1 MTAIFTTVAHNFK
14 LEMIA
19 PLPFAPW
26 RAFCRQ
32 AQAHRGLVMRDLDI
46 PPVWLVLALAVSWA
60 LSRLWS
66 VAAFTGFGKV
76 LIAFALILMLAAVG
90 QMVARRTTFIPRRD
104 PQALIATGV
113 FALSRNPIY
122 LADVLI
128 LTGAILYWGA
138 VLALPVIPAFIALI
152 TQRYIRDEETR
163 LRAGFGL
170 AASQYFA
177 TVPRWIWRF

>member
-1 MTAIFTTVAHNFK
+1 
-14 LEMIA
+14 
-19 PLPFAPW
+19 
-26 RAFCRQ
+26 
-32 AQAHRGLVMRDLDI
+32 MRSLDI
-46 PPVWLVLALAVSWA
+46 PPVWLALALGVSWA
-60 LSRLWS
+60 LSLLGS
-66 VAAFTGFGKV
+66 VLTFAGIGKI
-76 LIAFALILMLAAVG
+76 LIALALLLMLAALA
-90 QMVARRTTFIPRRD
+90 QMLLARTTFIPRRD
-104 PQALIATGV
+104 PQALVVTGV

-152 TQRYIRDEETR
+152 SQRFIRDEEGR

-170 AASQYFA
+170 AATQYFA